1 MKHCC
6 KGFCIDVLKRL
17 AKIVGFTY
25 DLYLVTNGR
34 HGKNI
39 DGEWNGMVGEVR
51 ICSFWNLINIIIIT
65 YLYNLRE
72 HCVCGKLACWWT
84 FKFSK
89 NKRLFHQYNRY
100 INRNERMIGARQDSH
115 SLKKK
120 RISQNVKLTSFKV
133 TENQTNNGRSR
144 SNMNKQNRTCSKQ
157 IKLTVTRD

>member
-51 ICSFWNLINIIIIT
+51 LSWSLQKLDLKREYHVFLI
-65 YLYNLRE
+65 
-72 HCVCGKLACWWT
+72 
-84 FKFSK
+84 
-89 NKRLFHQYNRY
+89 
-100 INRNERMIGARQDSH
+100 
-115 SLKKK
+115 
-120 RISQNVKLTSFKV
+120 
-133 TENQTNNGRSR
+133 
-144 SNMNKQNRTCSKQ
+144 
-157 IKLTVTRD
+157 